1 MKIIDYTYR
10 KPKWLEP
17 LDPDK
22 IDTLVI
28 HHTGNNNSIKINTD
42 YHINSNAWSWLG
54 YAYYIMNGMIYKIR
68 GMEYKDAGV
77 RGHNHHTCNI
87 AVQGN
92 YNKDYISKQN
102 MKALEWLIKH
112 LKEKNSYI
120 KYIKGH
126 KEFGNTT
133 CPGSN
138 IDVKSIENRTKEE
151 NINFDK
157 LKIKEL
163 QQDNEF
169 LIRNNIELIAEVERL
184 DRIARKKNEKYDELK
199 LIYKEKVKELQD
211 LRK

>member
-1 MKIIDYTYR
+1 MQIIEYNYR

-17 LDPDK
+17 LDPIK

-28 HHTGNNNSIKINTD
+28 HHTGNNNNIKINTD
-42 YHINSNAWSWLG
+42 YHIDSNAWNWLG
-54 YAYYIMNGMIYKIR
+54 YAYYITNEMIYKIR
-68 GMEYKDAGV
+68 GIEYKDAGV

-92 YNKDYISKQN
+92 YNNTNVSKGD

-112 LKEKNSYI
+112 LKKSNSNI

-126 KEFGNTT
+126 NEFNETT
-133 CPGSN
+133 CPGKN
-138 IDVKSIENRTKEE
+138 IDVKLIEVNTKEE
-151 NINFDK
+151 TINFDK

-169 LIRNNIELIAEVERL
+169 LIRNNIELISEIERL
-184 DRIARKKNEKYDELK
+184 DRMIRKDREKYDELK
-199 LIYKEKVKELQD
+199 EMYKKNLQEL
-211 LRK
+211 RAKT